1 MQLYSYYKFT
11 ILFRLFILFIITI
24 ITIIFIIFITIITI
38 ITILSIFT
46 HHIPPKHHKYPIVTY
61 VILYNN
67 SI

>member
-1 MQLYSYYKFT
+1 MQLYAYYKFT

-38 ITILSIFT
+38 LSIFT
-46 HHIPPKHHKYPIVTY
+46 PHIHPKHHKYPIVTY

>member
-1 MQLYSYYKFT
+1 MQLYAYYKFT

-24 ITIIFIIFITIITI
+24 ITIIFIIFITI

>member
-1 MQLYSYYKFT
+1 MQLYAYYKFT

-38 ITILSIFT
+38 LSIFT
-46 HHIPPKHHKYPIVTY
+46 HHINPKHHKYPIVTY
-61 VILYNN
+61 VTLYNN

>member
-1 MQLYSYYKFT
+1 MQLYAYYKFT

-24 ITIIFIIFITIITI
+24 IFIIFIIF

-46 HHIPPKHHKYPIVTY
+46 HHIHPKQHKYPIVTY

>member
-1 MQLYSYYKFT
+1 MQLYAYYKFT

-24 ITIIFIIFITIITI
+24 IFIIFITI

-46 HHIPPKHHKYPIVTY
+46 HHIPPKHHQDPIVTY

>member
-1 MQLYSYYKFT
+1 MQLYAYYKFT

-24 ITIIFIIFITIITI
+24 IFITI

>member
-1 MQLYSYYKFT
+1 MQLYAYYKFT

-38 ITILSIFT
+38 LSILT